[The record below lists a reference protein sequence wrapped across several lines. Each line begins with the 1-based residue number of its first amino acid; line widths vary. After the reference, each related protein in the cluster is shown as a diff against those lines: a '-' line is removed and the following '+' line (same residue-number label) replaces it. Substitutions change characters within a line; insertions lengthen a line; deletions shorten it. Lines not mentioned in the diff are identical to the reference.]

1 MEYAINIPQWSKS
14 SLTFSVNGL
23 LEAIS
28 AWEGCLFM
36 VIILQLHIIVA
47 IFQIVWR
54 QKEVLFTTFILNNKR
69 KLAQLDSKL
78 TLDK

>member
-1 MEYAINIPQWSKS
+1 
-14 SLTFSVNGL
+14 
-23 LEAIS
+23 
-28 AWEGCLFM
+28 M